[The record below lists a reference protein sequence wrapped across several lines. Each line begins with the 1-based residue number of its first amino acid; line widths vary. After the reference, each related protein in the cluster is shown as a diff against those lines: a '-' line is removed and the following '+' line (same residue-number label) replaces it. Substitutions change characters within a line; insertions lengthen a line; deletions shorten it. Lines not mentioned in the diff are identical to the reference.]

1 MMAWET
7 DRNISTPR
15 EPASVPDFLD
25 FQQRTKTFQRLAAFY
40 GTEVNLTPDVG
51 EPSRLAA
58 LVASHE
64 FLDLVGLK
72 PLLGRQFGEAEDR
85 VGGPRA
91 ALISADLWAQL
102 YSRDPSVIGRIIR
115 LDDVARTIVGV
126 LPSDADFGSL
136 QVWRAAAYGRGFAE
150 RGGRPRVDVWIP
162 AQLDPAILPRST
174 HPIFVIG
181 RLASG

>member
-1 MMAWET
+1 MEGLLQDLRYALRTLRANPGFSVAAILTLALGIGANTAVFSVVDGVLLRPAPFADLDRVMMVWET
-7 DRNISTPR
+7 DRNSSTTR

-25 FQQRTKTFQRLAAFY
+25 FQRHTKTFQRLAAFY

-102 YSRDPSVIGRIIR
+102 YS
-115 LDDVARTIVGV
+115 
-126 LPSDADFGSL
+126 
-136 QVWRAAAYGRGFAE
+136 
-150 RGGRPRVDVWIP
+150 
-162 AQLDPAILPRST
+162 
-174 HPIFVIG
+174 
-181 RLASG
+181 